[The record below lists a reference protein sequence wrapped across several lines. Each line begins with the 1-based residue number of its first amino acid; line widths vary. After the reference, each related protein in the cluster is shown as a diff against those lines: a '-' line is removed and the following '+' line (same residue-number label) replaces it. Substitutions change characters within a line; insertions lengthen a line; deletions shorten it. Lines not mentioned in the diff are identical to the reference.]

1 MTQSS
6 IMALDGGGSK
16 TLLVVLRQDGAI
28 ADIGRAG
35 GSNPFDQPLWRETL
49 SGLFARLPPE
59 TRAAG
64 LGLAGFGESSTLN
77 QRQRALIS
85 ASLPNIPLY
94 LTNDVDMACTA
105 AFAGQ
110 EGVLLLSGTGSMA
123 WATDGQGHHCRVG
136 GWGSLFGD
144 EGSAFWIGRKALG
157 LVTELLDG
165 RNTQDIAFLEP
176 FQKALD
182 LPSDLTRCGPTLLEW
197 YGNLTHERSAV
208 AALARIVA
216 RLAEQDCPAAIRMMR
231 EAATQ
236 LAAHIQ
242 TARRKL
248 SRPEL
253 PWSYAGGTL
262 QSCFLREAISES
274 CGTSVAPRLPPI
286 GGGLLS
292 AARLAGWSVDADWID
307 RLAATLEHAGL
318 GN

>member
-1 MTQSS
+1 MSQSF
-6 IMALDGGGSK
+6 IAAMDGGGSK
-16 TLLVVLRQDGAI
+16 TLLVVLRQDGTI

-49 SGLFARLPPE
+49 SSLFSRLPPE

-64 LGLAGFGESSTLN
+64 LGLAGFGESATLN
-77 QRQRALIS
+77 QHQRGLIS
-85 ASLPNIPLY
+85 TFCENIPLS
-94 LTNDVDMACTA
+94 LTNDVDMACNG

-144 EGSAFWIGRKALG
+144 EGSAFWIGRKALA

-176 FQKALD
+176 IQKALD
-182 LPSDLTRCGPTLLEW
+182 LPSDPARCGPALLEW
-197 YGNLTHERSAV
+197 YGSLTHERSAV
-208 AALARIVA
+208 ASLARIVA
-216 RLAEQDCPAAIRMMR
+216 RLAEQDCVPATRIMG

-236 LAAHIQ
+236 LAAHVQ
-242 TARRKL
+242 TARRRL
-248 SRPEL
+248 GRPEL

-262 QSCFLREAISES
+262 QSQLLREAISER
-274 CGTSVAPRLPPI
+274 CGTPVTPRLPPI

-292 AARLAGWSVDADWID
+292 AARLAGWSVDANWID
-307 RLAATLEHAGL
+307 RLADTLDHAGL